1 MKVSKY
7 DSIHLISA
15 FVGRKKIICPRPLT
29 FLFFLILTAFLH
41 SCTEEIVLP
50 TVTTSIPLEIT
61 RNTATAGGQIPDDG
75 GSPILGRGVC
85 WGTTRFPDFT
95 RNFTADGEGSGTF
108 SSHLTG
114 MIPNTV
120 YYLRAY
126 ATNSIGTAFGNEL
139 SFTTA
144 PVVFSTLTTIPP
156 SSIDRTT
163 AISGGDISLDG
174 GGDITQRG
182 VCWSLSPAP
191 EITDYLTNNGSGT
204 GKFVSN
210 ISGLSPGT
218 KYYIRAYAI
227 NTAGVAYGDEYNFNT
242 KIADIQGNLYN
253 TVTIGTQV
261 WMAENL
267 RTTKFNNNTN
277 IPNITTPAGWINL
290 TGPGY
295 CWYNNDISYKPTFGA
310 LYSWYTIN
318 TGRLCPTGWHV
329 PTDAEFDTLEI
340 TLGMNPDIVNL
351 QEWRGTDQGK
361 QMKSTT
367 GWENNGNG
375 TNSSGFNGLAGGYLQ
390 GSSGNS
396 YAIGVLTYWW
406 TSTQVYVD
414 YAWYRRLDAPNND
427 VYRYY
432 TLKKGGKYVRCVKN

>member
-1 MKVSKY
+1 
-7 DSIHLISA
+7 
-15 FVGRKKIICPRPLT
+15 
-29 FLFFLILTAFLH
+29 
-41 SCTEEIVLP
+41 
-50 TVTTSIPLEIT
+50 
-61 RNTATAGGQIPDDG
+61 
-75 GSPILGRGVC
+75 
-85 WGTTRFPDFT
+85 
-95 RNFTADGEGSGTF
+95 
-108 SSHLTG
+108 

-126 ATNSIGTAFGNEL
+126 ATNSIGTAFGSEL

-210 ISGLSPGT
+210 INGLSPGT

-290 TGPGY
+290 NGPGY
-295 CWYNNDISYKPTFGA
+295 CWYNNDISYKSTFGA

-432 TLKKGGKYVRCVKN
+432 TLKKGCKYVRFVKN